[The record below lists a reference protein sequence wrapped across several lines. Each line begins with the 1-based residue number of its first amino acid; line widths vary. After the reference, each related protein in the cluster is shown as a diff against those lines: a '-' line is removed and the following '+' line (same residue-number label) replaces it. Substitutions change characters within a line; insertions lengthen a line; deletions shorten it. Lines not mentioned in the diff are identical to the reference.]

1 MKKKMNNNTIALHF
15 TYFAASG
22 EEVFMVRRGIW
33 GIVLVCVFITLF
45 SSAAL
50 ASAATTKKIGV
61 LPFKNDSPYNQ
72 FGVMAAEMITAD
84 LVNLKSCT
92 VVERTE
98 LSRVFA
104 EQKRS
109 AQGFIDEATATELGG
124 ILGLDY
130 LLLGSVDG
138 SISKEPGYY
147 SYNKKSQRNE
157 WVEGTTKSNVTL
169 TMKLVNVKNGQIAW
183 SDQAS
188 ITNFD
193 EDINT
198 ALSEAAYDSV
208 RKVYKFI
215 PLQGYVIKAE
225 GSQYFIDL
233 GTNHNIATGDMLE
246 VNGTSNAMRHPV
258 TGELIVLKRNIGE
271 LEVIEVLDT
280 MCVAKLKTK
289 DDGTALRN
297 SIQPGDAVTK
307 KLRKKPRGFLGL
319 GWSGK
324 HVF

>member
-1 MKKKMNNNTIALHF
+1 
-15 TYFAASG
+15 
-22 EEVFMVRRGIW
+22 MVRRAIRGIA
-33 GIVLVCVFITLF
+33 LVCVFVTLF
-45 SSAAL
+45 ASAAL
-50 ASAATTKKIGV
+50 ARENTAQKIGV

-84 LVNLKSCT
+84 LVNLRSCT
-92 VVERTE
+92 VVERSE
-98 LSRVFA
+98 LARIFA

-138 SISKEPGYY
+138 SITKEPGYY
-147 SYNKKSQRNE
+147 YYNKKSQRNE
-157 WVEGTTKSNVTL
+157 WVEGTSKSNVTL
-169 TMKLVNVKNGQIAW
+169 TLKLVNVKNGQIAW
-183 SDQAS
+183 SDQTAV
-188 ITNFD
+188 TNYN
-193 EDINT
+193 EDINA

-208 RKVYKFI
+208 RKIYKFI

-225 GSQYFIDL
+225 GRQYYIDL
-233 GTNHNIATGDMLE
+233 GANHNVDIGDILE
-246 VNGTSNAMRHPV
+246 VNSASNAMRHPV

-280 MCVAKLKTK
+280 LCVAKLKTK
-289 DDGTALRN
+289 DDGKTSLS
-297 SIQPGDAVTK
+297 SIQPGDPVIK

>member
-1 MKKKMNNNTIALHF
+1 
-15 TYFAASG
+15 
-22 EEVFMVRRGIW
+22 MVRKGIL
-33 GIVLVCVFITLF
+33 GIILILVFITL
-45 SSAAL
+45 SANI
-50 ASAATTKKIGV
+50 ASAGANTSKKIGV
-61 LPFKNDSPYNQ
+61 LPLKNDSPYNQ

-130 LLLGSVDG
+130 LLLGSAN
-138 SISKEPGYY
+138 SNITKEPGHYY
-147 SYNKKSQRNE
+147 YNKKHQRNE
-157 WVEGTTKSNVTL
+157 WIEGTTTCNVTL
-169 TMKLVNVKNGQIAW
+169 TLKLVNVKNGQIAW
-183 SDQAS
+183 SDQTA
-188 ITNFD
+188 ITNYN

-208 RKVYKFI
+208 RKIYKFI
-215 PLQGYVIKAE
+215 PLQGYVIKVE
-225 GSQYFIDL
+225 GGQYIIDL
-233 GTNHNIATGDMLE
+233 GTNDNVSTGDVLE
-246 VNGTSNAMRHPV
+246 VNGASNAIRHPV
-258 TGELIVLKRNIGE
+258 TGELMVMKRNIGE

-280 MCVAKLKTK
+280 MCVTRLKTK
-289 DDGTALRN
+289 DDGKEVRS
-297 SIQPGDAVTK
+297 SIQSGDAVIK

>member
-1 MKKKMNNNTIALHF
+1 
-15 TYFAASG
+15 
-22 EEVFMVRRGIW
+22 MVRKGIW
-33 GIVLVCVFITLF
+33 GIILCFVFITLF
-45 SSAAL
+45 SSV
-50 ASAATTKKIGV
+50 ASAGANTAKKIGV
-61 LPFKNDSPYNQ
+61 LPFKNDSNFNQ
-72 FGVMAAEMITAD
+72 FGVTAAEMITAD

-92 VVERTE
+92 VVERSE
-98 LSRVFA
+98 LSRVFE

-130 LLLGSVDG
+130 LLLGSVNG
-138 SISKEPGYY
+138 SISKEPGHYY
-147 SYNKKSQRNE
+147 YDKKHQRNE
-157 WVEGTTKSNVTL
+157 WVEGTTTSSVTL
-169 TMKLVNVKNGQIAW
+169 TLKLVNVKNGQIAW
-183 SDQAS
+183 SDQTAV
-188 ITNFD
+188 TNYD
-193 EDINT
+193 EDISK

-208 RKVYKFI
+208 RKIYKFI
-215 PLQGYVIKAE
+215 PLQGYVLKVE
-225 GSQYFIDL
+225 SGQYIIDL
-233 GTNHNIATGDMLE
+233 GTNNNVSNGDIFE

-258 TGELIVLKRNIGE
+258 TGELIVMKRNIGE

-289 DDGTALRN
+289 DEDKQVRGY
-297 SIQPGDAVTK
+297 IQPGDVVTK